1 VRWSLS
7 ALVVTKERPQLLLV
21 LVETDVLLEGGSG
34 GVGEATV
41 ATLVP
46 PWRPPWCSG
55 RASSFTLSGDTS
67 AAAECLRSGR
77 LSRAGALGKRHVHLS
92 QRCTLRSRYPPTTL
106 GLLADPPGLC
116 AARTDFLTVET
127 ALRTGTLLEKSLG
140 PSDGYSAAASTRR
153 VTCT

>member
-1 VRWSLS
+1 VRRQS
-7 ALVVTKERPQLLLV
+7 
-21 LVETDVLLEGGSG
+21 
-34 GVGEATV
+34 
-41 ATLVP
+41 
-46 PWRPPWCSG
+46 PPWCSG
-55 RASSFTLSGDTS
+55 MASSFTLSGGTS
-67 AAAECLRSGR
+67 AAAECLRSWW
-77 LSRAGALGKRHVHLS
+77 LSSAGALGKRHVHLS

-127 ALRTGTLLEKSLG
+127 ALRTVETALRTGTLLEKSLG